1 MAGAGGAGFRRGAGE
16 TGRGQSSQWGGAA
29 MAAGAGGA
37 ATPSWISQPP
47 EAEEEIETPE
57 ALVMGPGRG

>member
-1 MAGAGGAGFRRGAGE
+1 
-16 TGRGQSSQWGGAA
+16 